1 MMKVSVK
8 KDGHHFY
15 THINQVV
22 VDLAGPPPQPQDKD
36 TNGKKED
43 FKSKDAN
50 DTTDIKQC
58 PVILGFSSTILQH
71 FKVIL

>member
-1 MMKVSVK
+1 MKVAVK

-22 VDLAGPPPQPQDKD
+22 VDPAKTPPQPKDKE

-43 FKSKDAN
+43 FKGKYADH
-50 DTTDIKQC
+50 TTDNKQ
-58 PVILGFSSTILQH
+58 FSVL
-71 FKVIL
+71 